1 MSRPN
6 FRIVEGGSYNDVPYE
21 EFKKDYMD
29 MTVSLSEILKK
40 YGINHQK
47 YLRYGKMVYQETGFH
62 RRSGERPLD
71 PNGNANIRKT
81 GNKYRIDKTIN
92 GRRIYCGTYDSL
104 EYARKVRN
112 FLVKHNY
119 KDTMIDYCMK
129 GRLK

>member
-1 MSRPN
+1 MKPT
-6 FRIVEGGSYNDVPYE
+6 FTVVDGGSYNDVDYE

-29 MTVSLSEILKK
+29 ITLSKKMILDK
-40 YGINHQK
+40 YDINHHK
-47 YLRYGKMVYQETGFH
+47 YLRYGKRVYKDTGFRRKAGVRPFNPKDNKNI
-62 RRSGERPLD
+62 RRS
-71 PNGNANIRKT
+71 

-92 GRRIYCGTYDSL
+92 GRKVYCGTYDSL